1 MTNEAINILGVLAFL
16 LVGGGSFLAGYLSRY
31 LFSNDYD
38 AGYCQGY
45 EDGKRIQRMIYEKK
59 DCIIE

>member
-1 MTNEAINILGVLAFL
+1 MSSEAIKVIGVIVFMV
-16 LVGGGSFLAGYLSRY
+16 VGVGSFLAGYLSRY

-45 EDGKRIQRMIYEKK
+45 EDGRRIQKQMHQLGK
-59 DCIIE
+59 IE

>member
-1 MTNEAINILGVLAFL
+1 MTNEAIKIIGVLAFM

-45 EDGKRIQRMIYEKK
+45 EDGRRLQKELHQLGKTK
-59 DCIIE
+59 

>member
-1 MTNEAINILGVLAFL
+1 MTSEAIKIVGVLAFM
-16 LVGGGSFLAGYLSRY
+16 LVGGGSFIGGYLSRY

-45 EDGKRIQRMIYEKK
+45 EDGRRIQKQLHELGK
-59 DCIIE
+59 

>member
-1 MTNEAINILGVLAFL
+1 MVSEAIKLFEILAFV
-16 LVGGGSFLAGYLSRY
+16 LVGGGSFLVGYLSRY

-45 EDGKRIQRMIYEKK
+45 EDGRRIQKQLHDLGK
-59 DCIIE
+59 

>member
-1 MTNEAINILGVLAFL
+1 MTSEIINILEVLTFM

-38 AGYCQGY
+38 RGYYDGY
-45 EDGKRIQRMIYEKK
+45 DYGRRIQKQLHDLETY
-59 DCIIE
+59 D

>member
-1 MTNEAINILGVLAFL
+1 MTSEAIKIVGVLAFM

-45 EDGKRIQRMIYEKK
+45 EDGRRIQKELHQLGKT
-59 DCIIE
+59 E

>member
-1 MTNEAINILGVLAFL
+1 MTSEAIKILEILSFV
-16 LVGGGSFLAGYLSRY
+16 LVGGASFLAGYLSRY

-45 EDGKRIQRMIYEKK
+45 EDGRRIQKQLHDLGK
-59 DCIIE
+59 

>member
-1 MTNEAINILGVLAFL
+1 MTSEAIKVVGVIAFM

-45 EDGKRIQRMIYEKK
+45 EDGRRIQKELHQLGKT
-59 DCIIE
+59 E

>member
-1 MTNEAINILGVLAFL
+1 MASEAINLLSVLAFMM
-16 LVGGGSFLAGYLSRY
+16 VGGGSFLAGYLSRY

-45 EDGKRIQRMIYEKK
+45 EDGRRIQKQLH
-59 DCIIE
+59 

>member
-1 MTNEAINILGVLAFL
+1 MTNEAIKIIVVLAFMV
-16 LVGGGSFLAGYLSRY
+16 VGGGSFLAGYLSRY

-45 EDGKRIQRMIYEKK
+45 EDGRRI
-59 DCIIE
+59 

>member
-1 MTNEAINILGVLAFL
+1 MTNEIIKIFLIIMFAF
-16 LVGGGSFLAGYLSRY
+16 VGGGSFLAGYLSRY

-45 EDGKRIQRMIYEKK
+45 EDGRRIQRQLHDLEK
-59 DCIIE
+59 

>member
-1 MTNEAINILGVLAFL
+1 MSSEAIKILEVISFM
-16 LVGGGSFLAGYLSRY
+16 LVGSGSFLAGYLSRY

-45 EDGKRIQRMIYEKK
+45 DDGKRIQKQLHDLEK
-59 DCIIE
+59 

>member
-1 MTNEAINILGVLAFL
+1 MASEAIKIVGVLAFM

-45 EDGKRIQRMIYEKK
+45 EDGRRIQKELHQLGKT
-59 DCIIE
+59 E

>member
-1 MTNEAINILGVLAFL
+1 MASEAIKILEILSFM

-45 EDGKRIQRMIYEKK
+45 EDGRRTQKQLHDLVK
-59 DCIIE
+59 

>member
-1 MTNEAINILGVLAFL
+1 MSSEAIKIIGVIVFM

-38 AGYCQGY
+38 VGYWQGY
-45 EDGKRIQRMIYEKK
+45 EDGRRIQKELHDLAK
-59 DCIIE
+59 